1 MRRTFFTIAAAFAA
15 LASAASAK
23 TIVVADV
30 IARNGGVP
38 ANGILDLG
46 EVAIQFLAP
55 PVTRRIEDDIARAV
69 RTHGTGVNSRS
80 VLIPAERAS
89 FTAIYVNSAFKIANL
104 KFNDGD
110 PGSLTATR
118 KTLMINGV
126 AHHFSKVGALTLDDS
141 VIVLRRGGSH
151 PTTFSLEAFDVE
163 ALATPLPGA
172 GALMLAG
179 LAGIAFAMNR
189 RKRV

>member
-1 MRRTFFTIAAAFAA
+1 MKRTLFTIAAAFAA
-15 LASAASAK
+15 LLSAASAK

-46 EVAIQFLAP
+46 EVAIQFFAP
-55 PVTRRIEDDIARAV
+55 PIASTIEDDFAKAVNARA
-69 RTHGTGVNSRS
+69 TGVNSRR

-89 FTAIYVNSAFKIANL
+89 FTAIYVNGAFKITNL
-104 KFNDGD
+104 RFNDGD
-110 PGSLTATR
+110 PGSLTSTR

-126 AHHFSKVGALTLDDS
+126 AHHFSKVGGLTLDDA
-141 VIVLRRGGSH
+141 VIVMRRGGSN

-172 GALMLAG
+172 GVLMLAG
-179 LAGIAFAMNR
+179 LAGIAFAMRR
-189 RKRV
+189 RKPI